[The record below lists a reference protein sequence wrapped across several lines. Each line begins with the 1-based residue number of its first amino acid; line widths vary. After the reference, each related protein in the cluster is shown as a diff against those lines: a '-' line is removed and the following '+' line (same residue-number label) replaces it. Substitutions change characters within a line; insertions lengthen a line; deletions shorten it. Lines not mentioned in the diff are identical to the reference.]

1 MKWLT
6 LEYIKMHSRIDY
18 NDEDEL
24 LELYGESAEDMIE
37 NVTGKKYAEILEE
50 YGEFPKPLYYA
61 SLMLVECSYT
71 QRSPVTMTNMAIV
84 PYTFDFLVK
93 PYMKLVP

>member
-6 LEYIKMHSRIDY
+6 LEKIKMHSRIDY

-24 LELYGESAEDMIE
+24 LTLYGESAEDMIE
-37 NVTGKKYAEILEE
+37 NVTGKKYAEIMEE
-50 YGEFPKPLYYA
+50 YGEIPKPLYYA

-71 QRSPVTMTNMAIV
+71 QRSPVTMTNLAHV
-84 PYTFDFLVK
+84 QYTFVCLVK
-93 PYMKLVP
+93 PYMKLTP

>member
-6 LEYIKMHSRIDY
+6 LDKIKMHSRIDY

-24 LELYGESAEDMIE
+24 LTLYGESAEDMIE

-84 PYTFDFLVK
+84 PYTFEFLVK
-93 PYMKLVP
+93 PFMKLTP